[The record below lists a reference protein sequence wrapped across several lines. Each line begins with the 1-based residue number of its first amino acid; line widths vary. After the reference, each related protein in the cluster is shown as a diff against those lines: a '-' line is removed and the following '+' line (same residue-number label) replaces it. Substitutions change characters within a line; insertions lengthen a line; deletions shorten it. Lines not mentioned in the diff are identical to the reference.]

1 MAGSLKTFVTLCS
14 GSVLLVGAA
23 LSVTFAATEPGASPG
38 SSRPLRLLVLD
49 VELAGDL
56 GGPALSTE
64 HETRLQMT
72 SARLRSELAHTALF
86 QIVDDSAVRDAIGEL
101 RSQQRF
107 LHECNGCDLEIG
119 RRAGADRVMVAWV
132 YRVSG
137 LILTLTY
144 EIHDVRTA
152 QITDRRSYDFRG
164 DNDAAWTHAIVYLV
178 RDLKERA
185 LGVPVRS
192 P

>member
-1 MAGSLKTFVTLCS
+1 
-14 GSVLLVGAA
+14 
-23 LSVTFAATEPGASPG
+23 
-38 SSRPLRLLVLD
+38 LLVLG

-56 GGPALSTE
+56 GGPALSAE
-64 HETRLQMT
+64 HETRLQMA
-72 SARLRSELAHTALF
+72 SARLRDELARSGLF
-86 QIVDDSAVRDAIGEL
+86 QIVDDSPVRDAIGEL

-119 RRAGADRVMVAWV
+119 RRAGADRVMVPWI

-185 LGVPVRS
+185 VGVSVR
-192 P
+192 PP